1 MIEFYLPVGL
11 QNDRFCEYRSLLAR
25 AYKLRAMN
33 ENSIKEFIDS
43 LDIPRTVGL
52 MYGDV
57 TSEIRVIQVCD
68 VCYPVNYAAVVMPL
82 GVV

>member
-11 QNDRFCEYRSLLAR
+11 RNDRFCEYRSLLSR

-33 ENSIKEFIDS
+33 EDSIEAFINS

-52 MYGDV
+52 IYGDV
-57 TSEIRVIQVCD
+57 TSEVRVIQMRD